1 MESKPKPPP
10 IEREREG
17 LVLPTGVGGCDQFVA
32 LPGYTFDVST
42 STREDRETIVQALLE
57 RVRSGPRRPAA
68 PAPQLRHQPVTAPY
82 LYRYT
87 FHDSAQDRECAFAF
101 SITTEGMLES
111 HTHTRTKDGRVG
123 CVFMQDSILSQPGET
138 HWRVVVTLRAAAL
151 DARPIAR
158 RLFIWSFGRGLRK
171 DLLKQ
176 RREIERG
183 RLTLAQPA

>member
-10 IEREREG
+10 IESETEA

-32 LPGYTFDVST
+32 LTGYTFDVST

-57 RVRSGPRRPAA
+57 RVRSGPRRPGA
-68 PAPQLRHQPVTAPY
+68 PAPQLCHQPVTAPY

-101 SITTEGMLES
+101 SITSQGLLES

-123 CVFMQDSILSQPGET
+123 CVFMQDSILTQQAET
-138 HWRVVVTLRAAAL
+138 RWKVVATLRAPAL
-151 DARPIAR
+151 DARPIVR
-158 RLFIWSFGRGLRK
+158 RLFIWLFRRGLRK

-183 RLTLAQPA
+183 SLT